1 MKFKD
6 LKVGDS
12 NIELYALVID
22 CKTKQTVNQTP
33 YFGLTLSD
41 GEDQADARIWTV
53 NLVNGL
59 KDHAIVPG
67 EVYKFTVKV
76 NDYAGKNQ
84 IIIGHVEDI
93 NPGEVD
99 LSAFYKSAPLSED
112 VLRTEIKTVIKSIKN
127 PVLQKIVI
135 DLIGKNADKYFKHQ
149 AAITMHHN
157 YRSGLAF
164 HVYSML
170 NLAKQLVINYPALN
184 SDLLFSGVLIHDIGK
199 TVEITDSKTPTYSLE
214 GNLLGH
220 IVIGLTMLGE
230 VIKENGFQNTEE
242 AIALQ
247 HMMAAHHGELE
258 YGSPKEP
265 MIAEALALYL
275 IDLTDSKLAGVTEIV
290 SKTEKGTYTNSI
302 PTLGR
307 KTLYV
312 PNIEE

>member
-1 MKFKD
+1 MKFKE

-33 YFGLTLSD
+33 YFGLTISD
-41 GEDQADARIWTV
+41 GEDHADARIWTV
-53 NLVNGL
+53 NIVNSL
-59 KDHAIVPG
+59 KDKAIVPG
-67 EVYKFTVKV
+67 EVYKFTIKV

-84 IIIGHVEDI
+84 IIIGQVEDVD
-93 NPGEVD
+93 PEEVD
-99 LSAFYKSAPLSED
+99 LSSFYRSAPMKEED
-112 VLRTEIKTVIKSIKN
+112 LKSEIKGYIQQIKN
-127 PVLQKIVI
+127 PILKKIVV

-157 YRSGLAF
+157 YRSGLAY

-170 NLAKQLVINYPALN
+170 NLARQLVTNYSALN
-184 SDLLFSGVLIHDIGK
+184 SDLLYSGVLIHDIGK
-199 TVEITDSKTPTYSLE
+199 TVEITSDKTPSYSLE

-230 VIKENGFQNTEE
+230 VIKENGFEKTEE

-275 IDLTDSKLAGVTEIV
+275 IDLTDSKLTGVTEIV
-290 SKTEKGTYTNSI
+290 GKTEKGTYTNPI

-307 KTLYV
+307 KTMYV
-312 PNIEE
+312 PNID

>member
-1 MKFKD
+1 MKFKE

-33 YFGLTLSD
+33 YYGLVLSD

-53 NLVNGL
+53 SLVNTL
-59 KDHAIVPG
+59 KDKAIIPG
-67 EVYKFTVKV
+67 EVYKFVVKV

-84 IIIGHVEDI
+84 IIISQVEDI
-93 NPGEVD
+93 NPNEVD
-99 LSAFYKSAPLSED
+99 LSSFYKSAPLSEE
-112 VLRTEIKTVIKSIKN
+112 VLRTEIKSYIKKIKN
-127 PVLQKIVI
+127 PILQKIVV
-135 DLIGKNADKYFKHQ
+135 DLIGQNVDKYFRHQ

-157 YRSGLAF
+157 YRSGLAY

-170 NLAKQLVINYPALN
+170 KLAEQALSNYPQLN
-184 SDLLFSGVLIHDIGK
+184 GDLLYSGILIHDIGK
-199 TVEITDSKTPTYSLE
+199 TVEITDDKTPSYSFE

-220 IVIGLTMLGE
+220 IVIGLSMLSD
-230 VIKENGFQNTEE
+230 VIKANGFQGTDE
-242 AIALQ
+242 AVSLQ
-247 HMMAAHHGELE
+247 HMIAAHHGELE

-275 IDLTDSKLAGVTEIV
+275 MDLMDSKLAGTCEIV
-290 SKTEKGTYTNSI
+290 GRTEKGTYTNPI

-307 KTLYV
+307 KSLYV
-312 PNIEE
+312 PKIGE

>member
-53 NLVNGL
+53 NLVNSL
-59 KDHAIVPG
+59 KNRAIIPG

-93 NPGEVD
+93 VPGEVD
-99 LSAFYKSAPLSED
+99 LSAFYKSAPITEE
-112 VLRTEIKTVIKSIKN
+112 VLRTEIKSVIKSIQN
-127 PVLQKIVI
+127 PILQKIVVE
-135 DLIGKNADKYFKHQ
+135 LIGKNADKYFTHQ

-157 YRSGLAF
+157 YRSGLAY

-170 NLAKQLVINYPALN
+170 QLAKQAVNNYPQLN
-184 SDLLFSGVLIHDIGK
+184 ADLLYSGILIHDIGK
-199 TVEITDSKTPTYSLE
+199 TVEITDSKTPAYSLE

-220 IVIGLTMLGE
+220 IVIGLTMLSE
-230 VIKENGFQNTEE
+230 VVKEQGFENTDE

-247 HMMAAHHGELE
+247 HMIASHHGELE

-265 MIAEALALYL
+265 MILEALALYL
-275 IDLTDSKLAGVTEIV
+275 LDFTDSKLAGTCEIV
-290 SKTEKGTYTNSI
+290 GKTEKGTYTPAI

-312 PNIEE
+312 PKIGG